1 MFLRVNKNFLPVKFW
16 KSISWQK
23 VSFWI
28 SAQSIMAVL
37 TLFFVLIRVTTG
49 KDSMKFHKWAP
60 ARRLFTHFF
69 SKIGI
74 YPLDIQKYFDY
85 NDFKILWPRN
95 AHADSL
101 RVKIKKNRR
110 EVSGDVIA
118 SRIFYSYQSEQQTYF
133 LTQSPQIWHVL

>member
-74 YPLDIQKYFDY
+74 YPLDILKYFDY

-95 AHADSL
+95 GHADSL
-101 RVKIKKNRR
+101 RVKIKKITEGKFRATLSPH
-110 EVSGDVIA
+110 EYFI
-118 SRIFYSYQSEQQTYF
+118 RINQNNKHIF
-133 LTQSPQIWHVL
+133 